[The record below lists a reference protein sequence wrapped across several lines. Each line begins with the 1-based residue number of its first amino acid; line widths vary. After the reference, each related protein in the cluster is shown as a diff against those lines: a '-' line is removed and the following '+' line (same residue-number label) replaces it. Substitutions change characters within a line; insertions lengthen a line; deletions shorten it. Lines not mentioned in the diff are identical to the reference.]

1 MKLYTF
7 PSSPGCRP
15 IAMFIADHGMD
26 VEQQVVNLTAGE
38 QYGPAFTAINPN
50 NAVPVLEDGD
60 FRLTESSAILKYLA
74 DLVESPTYPK
84 DLKERAKVNAAM
96 DWVNTGL
103 YPAFGHNLCYPQVL
117 PNLKWEDEKAQ
128 VLVLGRGQ
136 TRSRKLLGVMN
147 DAMLGDANPFLCGKV
162 LSLADYMAAGILSMG
177 ELMACDFSP
186 WPNVERWYRRMEAMP
201 NWRSVNAPLYDWAQ
215 HTRGQEYVRV

>member
-7 PSSPGCRP
+7 PASPGCRP
-15 IAMFIADHGMD
+15 IAMFIADHGLK
-26 VEQQVVNLTAGE
+26 VEEQIVDLMNGE

-60 FRLTESSAILKYLA
+60 LILPECSAILKYLA
-74 DLVESPTYPK
+74 DVANSPAYPK
-84 DLKERAKVNAAM
+84 ELKARARVNAAM

-117 PNLKWEDEKAQ
+117 PHVKWEDANAQ
-128 VLVLGRGQ
+128 SLLLSKGQ

-147 DAMLGDANPFLCGKV
+147 DAMLGGKNDFLCGNR
-162 LSLADYMAAGILSMG
+162 LTIADYMASGILSLG
-177 ELMACDFSP
+177 ELTGCDFSP
-186 WPNVERWYRRMEAMP
+186 WPHVQAWYRRMEALP
-201 NWRSVNAPLYDWAQ
+201 NWQSANAPLYEWAK
-215 HTRGQEYVRV
+215 HTKGPEYVRV

>member
-7 PSSPGCRP
+7 PASPGCRP
-15 IAMFIADHGMD
+15 IAMFAADHGLAL
-26 VEQQVVNLTAGE
+26 EEQVVDLMNGE
-38 QYGPAFTAINPN
+38 QYGPAFSAINPN

-60 FRLTESSAILKYLA
+60 LILPECSAILKYLEA
-74 DLVESPTYPK
+74 
-84 DLKERAKVNAAM
+84 RARVNAAM

-117 PNLKWEDEKAQ
+117 NHVKWEDEKAQ
-128 VLVLGRGQ
+128 SLVLGRGQ

-147 DAMLGDANPFLCGKV
+147 DAMLGGDNVFLCGKV
-162 LSLADYMAAGILSMG
+162 LSIADYQASGIVSLG
-177 ELMACDFSP
+177 ELTGCDFAA

-201 NWRSVNAPLYDWAQ
+201 NWQKANAPLYDWAKY
-215 HTRGQEYVRV
+215 TKGPEYVRV